1 MSKSNE
7 ELVTGALEFLRK
19 EHPDYEYED
28 PNQVVHPNQV
38 VINELF
44 NYDAYSTEPP
54 RLMFFVDGILF
65 YKSSGTS
72 NKTPIFSDTYLP
84 CFGILPNG
92 YGNSKDKKIYYTI
105 NGTKPF
111 EKDNDKDVRN
121 LAGLIIKKTLPIS
134 KNRTLTGFRKLWA
147 CIINQA
153 FDECGIIGK
162 YDFRKAENAIKQI
175 KVKAPGSPE
184 YKRDYESIF
193 IYICFSWFYIML
205 L

>member
-19 EHPDYEYED
+19 ENPGFKYED
-28 PNQVVHPNQV
+28 PTQVDNQV

-44 NYDAYSTEPP
+44 NYNAYSTEPP

-105 NGTKPF
+105 NGTEPF
-111 EKDNDKDVRN
+111 EKDNETDNEKDNEEDVRN

-134 KNRTLTGFRKLWA
+134 KKKNTH
-147 CIINQA
+147 CI
-153 FDECGIIGK
+153 
-162 YDFRKAENAIKQI
+162 
-175 KVKAPGSPE
+175 
-184 YKRDYESIF
+184 
-193 IYICFSWFYIML
+193 
-205 L
+205 